1 MTRRTYAFLG
11 AVCAASILFSWAVA
25 ASQGPVVVV
34 FYREGCE
41 DCERMMPVIQD
52 LEAQYPDLGFRYIK
66 DSDPDA
72 SLMWTL
78 AIKYGVVPSQ
88 FPVIFV
94 GKTAMVGAS
103 LANELLLRSAVQAC
117 ASSSCSSPL
126 DSIVP
131 STIPWG
137 TILLV
142 GLVLLVLGIVFLA

>member
-1 MTRRTYAFLG
+1 
-11 AVCAASILFSWAVA
+11 VA
-25 ASQGPVVVV
+25 AAQGPIVVV
-34 FYREGCE
+34 FSREGCE
-41 DCERMMPVIQD
+41 DCARMMPVVQD

-66 DSDPDA
+66 DSDSDA
-72 SLMWTL
+72 PLMWTL
-78 AIKYGVVPSQ
+78 AAQYGVIPSQ

-94 GKTAMVGAS
+94 GKTAIIGAS

-126 DSIVP
+126 DSVKP

-142 GLVLLVLGIVFLA
+142 GLALLVLGIVFLV